1 MIKGLEPRTGHGVP
15 DVAGQ
20 RGMITSLVLLSTCFF
35 NAPQVTI
42 GLLWP
47 PGHTDLQ
54 SCVICPVTGKP
65 AVL

>member
-1 MIKGLEPRTGHGVP
+1 MVFQMWPLQGRAEGQDHLPRPASH
-15 DVAGQ
+15 A
-20 RGMITSLVLLSTCFF
+20 FF
-35 NAPQVTI
+35 NAPQITI
-42 GLLWP
+42 GFLWP